1 MNGANLKPKPL
12 KLSLRWEIDTH
23 AFLRVGT
30 YVYPHTHMCTHF
42 LCGGAIDDTSG
53 Q

>member
-12 KLSLRWEIDTH
+12 KLSMRWEIDTH
-23 AFLRVGT
+23 AFLHVGT
-30 YVYPHTHMCTHF
+30 YVYTHTHMCKHV
-42 LCGGAIDDTSG
+42 LSGVAIDYTSG